1 MRYDTY
7 IPAGAAVA
15 FVGANFCVLP
25 IDWFKGSIN
34 YEEFTT
40 NGMWGTIHEYNH
52 HYQH

>member
-15 FVGANFCVLP
+15 FVGANFCVMPLA
-25 IDWFKGSIN
+25 WFNNSLN
-34 YEEFTT
+34 YEYFTN

-52 HYQH
+52 HYQ